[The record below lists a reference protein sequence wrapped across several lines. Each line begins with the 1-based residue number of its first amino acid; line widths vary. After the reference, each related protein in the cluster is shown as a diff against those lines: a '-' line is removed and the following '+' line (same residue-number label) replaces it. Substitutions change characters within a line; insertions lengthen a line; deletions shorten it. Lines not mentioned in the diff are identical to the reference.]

1 MPEYVE
7 INNKR
12 YKINTDFRIA
22 IKCNELTMDD
32 SIGDLERTLAII
44 YMLFGD
50 EGIKDATKDDEI
62 FSNLANKAI
71 KYLSC
76 GKEIKETDNNID
88 MDFTEDMDYIEASF
102 MSDYQIDLT
111 DKEMHWWKFYNLVC
125 GLSNSELGN
134 CCILNRIRN
143 LRNFDLSQIKDPKE
157 KSKIIKAKEQFAL
170 KKKQKEQEI
179 KLTKEQEQ
187 SVDDFYKALGF

>member
-62 FSNLANKAI
+62 FSNLANLSI

-76 GKEIKETDNNID
+76 GKEIKEKDNKID

-157 KSKIIKAKEQFAL
+157 QSKIIKAKEQFAL